1 MGFDLYIYL
10 KLMMCPETGKP
21 YYFGPNLEKVYTL
34 PGVTIPEHLHK
45 YLKGRGSQFHAY
57 VHEFTLADQSSADV
71 NEFLNEYPLW
81 KQITSSEWY
90 DETWEEYWTEKEHD
104 EFRELLV
111 YLNESLDCQFTVEW
125 SY

>member
-1 MGFDLYIYL
+1 
-10 KLMMCPETGKP
+10 MCPETGKP
-21 YYFGPNLEKVYTL
+21 FHYGPKLEKVYTL
-34 PGVTIPEHLHK
+34 PEFTIPQHLHK
-45 YLKGRGSQFHAY
+45 YLKGRGSQFLAY
-57 VHEFTLADQSSADV
+57 VHEFTLADQSSVDV

-81 KQITSSEWY
+81 EQITSSEWY
-90 DETWEEYWTEKEHD
+90 DETWEEYWTEKEHN